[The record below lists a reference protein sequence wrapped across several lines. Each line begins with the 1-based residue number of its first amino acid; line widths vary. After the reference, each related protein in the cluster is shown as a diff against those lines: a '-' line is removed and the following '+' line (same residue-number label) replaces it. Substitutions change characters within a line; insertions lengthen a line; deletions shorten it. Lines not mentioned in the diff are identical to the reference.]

1 MCNYLSSSQGRFCRV
16 IAIVVGGAVV
26 LCAVAGVGVGGN
38 KDFVL
43 GEVQVECLRAV
54 VEQLLDTP
62 GACSGK
68 TSSEQWIR

>member
-1 MCNYLSSSQGRFCRV
+1 
-16 IAIVVGGAVV
+16 VV